1 LLLLDL
7 DLLLLLLLLQIKVTD
22 RGLEVGAGVTLTRL
36 QELLLQQTAKQPP
49 HKTRGFAAAAEQL
62 RWFAGRQI
70 RNVGTL
76 GGNIATASPI
86 SDLNPLW
93 MAFGAVFRLASQ
105 GRRVREVHAS
115 KFFLGYRWEV
125 HTDN

>member
-1 LLLLDL
+1 MLFFLLF
-7 DLLLLLLLLQIKVTD
+7 LLLQIKVTD

-36 QELLLQQTAKQPP
+36 QDLLLQQIAKQPP

-93 MAFGAVFRLASQ
+93 MAFGAVFRVASQ
-105 GRRVREVHAS
+105 GRRVREVPAA
-115 KFFLGYRWEV
+115 KFFLGYR
-125 HTDN
+125 

>member
-1 LLLLDL
+1 MVLTAVTCVFV
-7 DLLLLLLLLQIKVTD
+7 LLQIKLTD

-36 QELLLQQTAKQPP
+36 QELLQQQITKQPP
-49 HKTRGFAAAAEQL
+49 HKTRGLAAAAEQL

-105 GRRVREVHAS
+105 GRRVREVPAA
-115 KFFLGYRWEV
+115 KFFLGYR
-125 HTDN
+125 

>member
-1 LLLLDL
+1 M
-7 DLLLLLLLLQIKVTD
+7 TD
-22 RGLEVGAGVTLTRL
+22 AGLRVGAGVTLTAL
-36 QELLLQQTAKQPP
+36 MNLFQQQVATQPR

-93 MAFGAVFRLASQ
+93 MAFGAVFTVVGEGTGQRQVKASD
-105 GRRVREVHAS
+105 
-115 KFFLGYRWEV
+115 FFLGYRCDGDKAANAASTNQPCPAVFGSSW
-125 HTDN
+125 